1 MGEGDGEKGREK
13 LSAREKQRRKVEE
26 AKRTKWRKRT
36 GTRRKTQLFGS
47 SLLTVFFLE
56 KNSYS
61 DFFNL
66 FKKNK
71 EHEIAK

>member
-1 MGEGDGEKGREK
+1 MGEGDGKEGREK

-26 AKRTKWRKRT
+26 AKRTMWRKRT

-47 SLLTVFFLE
+47 SLLTIFFLD

-61 DFFNL
+61 DFNL
-66 FKKNK
+66 F
-71 EHEIAK
+71 

>member
-1 MGEGDGEKGREK
+1 MGEGDGGKGREK
-13 LSAREKQRRKVEE
+13 LSARVKQRRKVEE

-61 DFFNL
+61 DFNL